1 KETELNLPTTFIKRD
16 GAKYPFEIFKLKM
29 VLHSLGLD
37 DEADAVIEK
46 IAAKLTTTT
55 VKAEDVAHAFKE
67 SLHEL
72 GYLDEAKAYVDYRK
86 QDEKNWLKQTDT
98 RARLERMVHGD
109 PTIVNENANKDS
121 EVFSTQR
128 DLTAGTV
135 GKTVGLT
142 MMPQHI
148 AKAHLRG
155 DIHWHDLDYT
165 PLSPMTN
172 CCLIDFKDMLTNG
185 FKIGNA

>member
-1 KETELNLPTTFIKRD
+1 MLKREFDYQKETELNLPTTFIKRD

-29 VLHSLGLD
+29 VLHNLDLD

-46 IAAKLTTTT
+46 IAAKLTGAT

-67 SLHEL
+67 SLNEL

-98 RARLERMVHGD
+98 RTRLERMVNGD

-148 AKAHLRG
+148 AKAHLKSEAKR
-155 DIHWHDLDYT
+155 
-165 PLSPMTN
+165 S
-172 CCLIDFKDMLTNG
+172 
-185 FKIGNA
+185 